1 MKKQIL
7 NLIIVILFVS
17 CQENIETKQ
26 NSFET
31 ICNPVNLSY
40 RFCLDK
46 PSRREAADPTI
57 VAFKDKF
64 YLFASKSGG
73 YWHSD
78 DLINWIFIE
87 TNEIPTEEYAPTVI
101 VLKDTFFFL
110 ASSNEKS
117 TIYKTVDP
125 LSGKWSVAS
134 DSLEIPVW
142 DPAFF
147 LDDDNRLYLYWGCSD
162 KNPIYGVELNFEN
175 NFSFI
180 GEPKELMHANTS
192 EHGWEVP
199 GNYNRK
205 TDANPW
211 IEGAW
216 VNKHNGKYYLQYSSP
231 GTEFKSYSDGVYTA
245 DYPLGPF
252 SVADHN
258 PFAYKPEGFA
268 AAAGHGNTF
277 KDKYG
282 NYWHIGTTTISL
294 KHIFERRLVL
304 YPTFFDEQGM
314 MYASTKFG
322 DYPYII
328 PNKKIEGF
336 NDIFPG
342 WMLLSY
348 NKQVEVSSSIDSFPS
363 SNITDENIRTY
374 WAARSGNANEYASID
389 LGKTY
394 DVYSVQINFAEH
406 NTEIFG
412 RQDELYHRYIIE
424 YSNDNTNWDL
434 LIDKSQNLTDNSH
447 DYSQLAEKVNCRYLR
462 IKNIEIPGGHFA
474 LSGFRVFGKGN
485 GDVPTVPKNLEVARN
500 QEDRRSVELKWEKSI
515 DAIGYNINFGI
526 EKNKLYHNY
535 IICQDT
541 ILEINSLNTNQSY
554 YFAIESFNEN
564 GFTLKG
570 TIVTTE

>member
-7 NLIIVILFVS
+7 NLIIVILFVG

-125 LSGKWSVAS
+125 LSGKWSVAL

-147 LDDDNRLYLYWGCSD
+147 LDNDNRLYLYWGCSD

-268 AAAGHGNTF
+268 AAAGHGSTF

>member
-125 LSGKWSVAS
+125 LSGKWSVAL

-268 AAAGHGNTF
+268 AAAGHGSTF

-570 TIVTTE
+570 TLVTTE

>member
-125 LSGKWSVAS
+125 LSGKWSVAL

-268 AAAGHGNTF
+268 AAAGHGSTF

-447 DYSQLAEKVNCRYLR
+447 DYSQLAEKVNSRYLR

>member
-125 LSGKWSVAS
+125 LSGKWSVAL

-147 LDDDNRLYLYWGCSD
+147 LDNDNRLYLYWGCSD

-258 PFAYKPEGFA
+258 PFACKPEGFA
-268 AAAGHGNTF
+268 AAAGHGSTF

-570 TIVTTE
+570 TLVTTE

>member
-125 LSGKWSVAS
+125 LSGKWSVAL

-147 LDDDNRLYLYWGCSD
+147 FDDDNRLYLYWGCSD